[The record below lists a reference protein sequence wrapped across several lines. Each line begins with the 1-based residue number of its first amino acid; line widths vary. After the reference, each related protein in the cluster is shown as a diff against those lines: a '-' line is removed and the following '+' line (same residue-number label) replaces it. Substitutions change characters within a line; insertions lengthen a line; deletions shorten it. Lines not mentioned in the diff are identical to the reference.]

1 MDVKFFVS
9 NALQIKEKM
18 VVNLNNSMYI
28 FVKIFFYIQAIMI
41 MMEVVYQV
49 QYFGFEVI
57 KVTNVYKSIVNAA
70 QAAVGKFIGDFYM
83 RYFMR

>member
-28 FVKIFFYIQAIMI
+28 FVKIFFYIQVIMI

-57 KVTNVYKSIVNAA
+57 KVINVYKSIVNA
-70 QAAVGKFIGDFYM
+70 V
-83 RYFMR
+83 